1 METAINENDISVSA
15 SSQPSNGITDTPMI
29 LRAANNILKSYPSI
43 SSSTPLVVEDQMN
56 RMKQEFNRC
65 VADQKV
71 KRHEITSLK
80 EKLAQKDH
88 EIESLKADENRALIE
103 SNIAKEKADRLAN
116 RLKSLERDYE
126 QLKEMHPD
134 SIKNQNLISNRQID
148 ELRNQIQ
155 KLEKEN
161 DNFRTNCDHLN
172 QTIKELEDER
182 DRIEEKYRD
191 ACLDIAELQG
201 KLTLFESQ
209 PCSNCK
215 KEKHL
220 AEDAQREYAIMK
232 CKFLKTFEEK
242 EELSRELSRKKTLDV
257 HKELMERKQMIINL
271 KHSLELTELKCNEMT
286 KILDRE
292 RIDYKE
298 HIEHLR
304 TKYVQGMVFYQIK
317 G

>member
-1 METAINENDISVSA
+1 MQLKKREKAILILFKLFRLESTNSELEQLMDTAINENDVTVSVT
-15 SSQPSNGITDTPMI
+15 SQPSNGITDTPMI
-29 LRAANNILKSYPSI
+29 RRAASNLHKLYAGV
-43 SSSTPLVVEDQMN
+43 SSSTPMLVEDQLN

-65 VADQKV
+65 VADQKM
-71 KRHEITSLK
+71 KRQEISTLK
-80 EKLAQKDH
+80 EQLAQKDR

-126 QLKEMHPD
+126 QLKEMHPE
-134 SIKNQNLISNRQID
+134 SNRNQNLISNRQID

-201 KLTLFESQ
+201 KLTLFESE

-215 KEKHL
+215 KEKYL
-220 AEDAQREYAIMK
+220 AEDAQREYAKMK
-232 CKFLKTFEEK
+232 EKYLRVAEEK
-242 EELSRELSRKKTLDV
+242 EELARELT
-257 HKELMERKQMIINL
+257 H
-271 KHSLELTELKCNEMT
+271 TP
-286 KILDRE
+286 
-292 RIDYKE
+292 
-298 HIEHLR
+298 
-304 TKYVQGMVFYQIK
+304 
-317 G
+317 

>member
-15 SSQPSNGITDTPMI
+15 TSQPSNGITDTPMI
-29 LRAANNILKSYPSI
+29 RRAASNLLKSYPCI
-43 SSSTPLVVEDQMN
+43 SSSTPMVVEDQLN

-65 VADQKV
+65 VADQKM
-71 KRHEITSLK
+71 KRQEISSLK
-80 EKLAQKDH
+80 EQLAQKDR
-88 EIESLKADENRALIE
+88 EIESLKMDENRALVE

-126 QLKEMHPD
+126 QLKEMHPE
-134 SIKNQNLISNRQID
+134 STKNQNQMSNRQID
-148 ELRNQIQ
+148 ELHNQIQ

-191 ACLDIAELQG
+191 ACLDIAELQS

-215 KEKHL
+215 KEKLL

-232 CKFLKTFEEK
+232 GKFLKTLEEK
-242 EELSRELSRKKTLDV
+242 EELSREISRKKTLDV
-257 HKELMERKQMIINL
+257 HKELKERKQMIVNL

-298 HIEHLR
+298 HIDKLR
-304 TKYVQGMVFYQIK
+304 TKYEQGMAFY
-317 G
+317 